1 MLDASLFRSYE
12 ARKQAHY
19 TMNPV
24 SNQKK
29 LESPIAT
36 RAIKKPVFMAITLK
50 QNPIAL
56 SFFHANLFCPRYSE
70 TRKYTEIH
78 FATSQISEQRNAIF
92 ICFQSRPIFAIPAKY
107 PNTIFS
113 SIPTRH

>member
-1 MLDASLFRSYE
+1 MEKSENTKYLQITFIHKRVLDASLFRSYE

-36 RAIKKPVFMAITLK
+36 RAIKKASVYGNNIETKPNRLVF
-50 QNPIAL
+50 
-56 SFFHANLFCPRYSE
+56 FPR
-70 TRKYTEIH
+70 
-78 FATSQISEQRNAIF
+78 
-92 ICFQSRPIFAIPAKY
+92 
-107 PNTIFS
+107 
-113 SIPTRH
+113 